1 MMKLEALLGEER
13 LQSESC
19 QKQQKGPGEKM
30 SRVIRYVQNIFV
42 VDLKYCGN
50 RILALS

>member
-1 MMKLEALLGEER
+1 MIKLEALLGEER

-19 QKQQKGPGEKM
+19 QRRQKGPGGKDEQSNKICPEFCA
-30 SRVIRYVQNIFV
+30 VN
-42 VDLKYCGN
+42 LKYCGN